1 MQDTQKPF
9 EHWSSALVFLLLSRL
24 TFTISSFTQSNSP
37 YPKYKMQKLQNL
49 QYMTTQK
56 PNTSDDDTSAKTNV
70 YVQNES
76 KTNISAHNIRHT
88 SYENCTVNKPRQ
100 GKLFWS
106 IIGGLT
112 LLLAVFIALFVWAIA
127 TKPKAADAIIPTATN
142 PAGLNLTS
150 YYLDPTDK
158 VSMSYN
164 GSNWNSWGTIES
176 NTCIALAN
184 ASWELSISF
193 VNKVA
198 LAKFFSSPT
207 CANESYLGS
216 CFVNTGIT
224 GHSNVIGVVTGNL
237 NAMYICGNTTAC

>member
-1 MQDTQKPF
+1 
-9 EHWSSALVFLLLSRL
+9 
-24 TFTISSFTQSNSP
+24 
-37 YPKYKMQKLQNL
+37 MQKLENW
-49 QYMTTQK
+49 QYVTTQK
-56 PNTSDDDTSAKTNV
+56 PNTSDDETSTQTNI
-70 YVQNES
+70 YMQNES
-76 KTNISAHNIRHT
+76 KTSISAHNIKHT
-88 SYENCTVNKPRQ
+88 SYENCTVTKARQ

-112 LLLAVFIALFVWAIA
+112 LLLAIFIALFVWAIA
-127 TKPKAADAIIPTATN
+127 TKPKADNATSSADASSAGASSAVVSSAAASSSATN

-150 YYLDPTDK
+150 YYIDSTNK
-158 VSMSYN
+158 VSMTYN
-164 GSNWNSWGTIES
+164 STNWNSWGTIES
-176 NTCIALAN
+176 NTCIALTN

-224 GHSNVIGVVTGNL
+224 GYSNVIGVVKGNL
-237 NAMYICGNTTAC
+237 NAMYICGDTTTC

>member
-1 MQDTQKPF
+1 
-9 EHWSSALVFLLLSRL
+9 
-24 TFTISSFTQSNSP
+24 
-37 YPKYKMQKLQNL
+37 MQKLENL
-49 QYMTTQK
+49 QYVTTQK
-56 PNTSDDDTSAKTNV
+56 PNTSDDDTSTRTNV

-76 KTNISAHNIRHT
+76 KTNIHAQNFRHT
-88 SYENCTVNKPRQ
+88 SYENCTVTKPRQ

-106 IIGGLT
+106 IIGVLT
-112 LLLAVFIALFVWAIA
+112 LLLAIFIALFVWAIA
-127 TKPKAADAIIPTATN
+127 TKPKADNAVNPTAVSPAAASSAANNTVATN
-142 PAGLNLTS
+142 PAAVNLTS
-150 YYLDPTDK
+150 YYLGPTDK
-158 VSMSYN
+158 VSMTYN
-164 GSNWNSWGTIES
+164 STNWNSWSTIES
-176 NTCIALAN
+176 DTCITLTN

-237 NAMYICGNTTAC
+237 NAMYVCGNTTAC